1 MHIFRTLSSTL
12 VLVVIFGFI
21 STEALAKKPGE
32 TTPSVETQ
40 TVLSNKAAV
49 NLAKNY
55 LSAFLEV
62 DPNITLNDLKSYILN
77 LNTTNQAEIDA
88 AMQSY
93 LLSLQPPAPV
103 NQPPSISGT
112 PMGILTE
119 GDSYTFTP
127 IANDPEGDNLVFSI
141 TNKPIWATF
150 DSNSGRLSGTAGV
163 GTAGVYGNILI
174 SVSDGALSDTLPA
187 FAVTVNQL
195 IVGSAPTLISA
206 EISNSNVVLDWSQ
219 ENNAPDGGYDIF
231 IDDVD
236 TGSLYHTTST
246 SQTIGNLDLS
256 LSHCFT
262 VEARYVAID
271 EFYSS
276 NQLCT
281 EAQAQPNQPPLISG
295 TPSTTVSAG
304 ESYLF
309 TPASSDADGDTL
321 SFTIL
326 NLPEWA
332 SFDSQTGTLSGT
344 PGEQD
349 AGSYTDIEI
358 VVSDAQASVSL
369 TPFTLVVEAT
379 PVMSST
385 TLSWIAPSTRTD
397 GSPLSLSEID
407 GYRIYMGDSETALAP
422 VMDINDQTLNQYTV
436 TNLTNGTHYF
446 SVTAYDTD
454 GNESAY
460 SNIVMKSTL

>member
-21 STEALAKKPGE
+21 STEALAKRPGA
-32 TTPSVETQ
+32 TTPSGETQ
-40 TVLSNKAAV
+40 TVISNNAAV
-49 NLAKNY
+49 NLAKSY
-55 LSAFLEV
+55 LNAFLEV

-77 LNTTNQAEIDA
+77 LNTTDQAEIDA

-93 LLSLQPPAPV
+93 LLSLQPAPV
-103 NQPPSISGT
+103 NQPPSISGA
-112 PMGILTE
+112 PAGMITE
-119 GDSYTFTP
+119 GDSYAFTP

-141 TNKPIWATF
+141 TNKPTWATF

-163 GTAGVYGNILI
+163 GSAGVYGNILI

-187 FAVTVNQL
+187 FTITVNQL

-206 EISNSNVVLDWSQ
+206 EISNSDVLLAWSQ
-219 ENNAPDGGYDIF
+219 ENSAPDGGYDIF
-231 IDDVD
+231 IDGVD
-236 TGSLYHTTST
+236 TGSLYRTTST
-246 SQTIGNLDLS
+246 SLAISDLDLS
-256 LSHCFT
+256 LGHCFS
-262 VEARYVAID
+262 VEARYVATN
-271 EFYSS
+271 EFYPS
-276 NQLCT
+276 NQLCI
-281 EAQAQPNQPPLISG
+281 EAKAQPNQPPLISG

-379 PVMSST
+379 PVMSTT

-407 GYRIYMGDSETALAP
+407 GYRIYMGDSETALALL
-422 VMDINDQTLNQYTV
+422 MDINDQTLTQYTV
-436 TNLTNGTHYF
+436 TDLSSGTYYF
-446 SVTAYDTD
+446 SVTAYDMD
-454 GNESAY
+454 GNESGN